1 MSTEMLFIPDR
12 IKVGYDE
19 RNDTY
24 TKKLAYVIYFDKKG
38 VLRKETSWEQ
48 WRDKKIEPNEYT
60 NEPTEGFV
68 LNKGVG
74 GTRHSYGWNPRNE
87 YIRVYDP
94 RGFEFEISVANLL
107 FILRECD
114 CSRGKGLQGKFV
126 YSWDKTELVLL
137 PVGSQE
143 YKKSAEYTDL
153 QGKKLKIKDLVL
165 GAAYLTRQNEELIY
179 LGKFDYYENLLDRG
193 SHQFDKKFTEKQSKR
208 HIFWSEKKKGYQ
220 DYKDAS
226 HLAAVK
232 NPEVSPNYAHWVDL
246 FNKSKHGSKVAE
258 LILRPLQKK
267 DIETRYEYTWK
278 DAFAYNCTRGDH
290 RISTR
295 FFVKNPNDK
304 NQYIQCFSVYLKDG
318 TDIGRTIIEKGYKLQ
333 DGAIVVSSSEQGVT
347 YKQDDAKDPEQAS
360 YYQYGRVDRHHYY
373 GYNSDGRYPWIDF
386 SGMELIARFESG
398 VEARVMGGSFI
409 F

>member
-12 IKVGYDE
+12 IKVGYNE

-24 TKKLAYVIYFDKKG
+24 TKKLAYIIYYDKKG

-48 WRDKKIEPNEYT
+48 WRDKKIAANEYT

-74 GTRHSYGWNPRNE
+74 GARHSYGWNPRNE

-94 RGFEFEISVANLL
+94 RGHEFEISLANLL

-126 YSWDKTELVLL
+126 YAWDKTELVLL

-143 YKKSAEYTDL
+143 YKKSMEFTEL

-165 GAAYLTRQNEELIY
+165 GATYSTRQNEDLVY
-179 LGKFDYYENLLDRG
+179 LGKFDYYENRFDQGSYRLEELLKAR
-193 SHQFDKKFTEKQSKR
+193 QTKR
-208 HIFWSEKKKGYQ
+208 HMFWSEKEKGFR

-226 HLAAVK
+226 AIAAVK
-232 NPEVSPNYAHWVDL
+232 NPEVSPNFAHWVDL
-246 FNKSKHGSKVAE
+246 FNKSIRGSKIVE
-258 LILRPLQKK
+258 LSLRKMPDK
-267 DIETRYEYTWK
+267 DIEPKHEYSWRMSFSCGHSINNHKT
-278 DAFAYNCTRGDH
+278 
-290 RISTR
+290 STK
-295 FFVKNPNDK
+295 FFVKHPQ
-304 NQYIQCFSVYLKDG
+304 NQDEYLECFSVYLIDG
-318 TDIGRTIIEKGYKLQ
+318 TDIGRTIIEKGYKFQ
-333 DGAIVVSSSEQGVT
+333 DGALIVSSGDAGVT
-347 YKQDDAKDPEQAS
+347 YKQDDAKDPDRAS

-373 GYNSDGRYPWIDF
+373 GYNSDGRYPWIGF
-386 SGMELIARFESG
+386 SPMQLFARFESG
-398 VEARVMGGSFI
+398 LEVRIDSGNFVL
-409 F
+409 